1 MLFGGIERYGN
12 ATTKQSKI
20 PKERIIFK
28 PFPHQQTNQK
38 KSSCVAATMFALAL
52 IQSLLQSP
60 SVQERPCFLAWEI
73 HDTGFHVNSTI

>member
-1 MLFGGIERYGN
+1 MLFGGTERYGN

-20 PKERIIFK
+20 PQGENNIQAISPPKK
-28 PFPHQQTNQK
+28 K

-52 IQSLLQSP
+52 IQSLLQSR
-60 SVQERPCFLAWEI
+60 SVQEHPCFLAWEI